1 MATNTYVALD
11 KVTVGTATPSVTFSA
26 IGAGY
31 TDLVIVFECFTTA
44 AGARDV
50 ALRFNSDTG
59 SNYSSTFLQGNG
71 TSAVSARE
79 SSQTRMMIDYSGAGT
94 TSATAEIGIVN
105 IMNYSNATTNKTVLV
120 RANRAGA
127 GTDAVVGLW
136 RNTAAITSVTL
147 MFINGTDNF
156 GVGSVFSLYGILAEG
171 GAKATGGYV
180 TSDANY
186 YYHTFLA
193 SGTFTPK
200 STLSCDVLVVA
211 GGGGGGA
218 YYNPGGGGAGGLLG
232 FTSQSI
238 STATNVTVGAGGN
251 GGTGPAG
258 TSSMRGIT
266 GNDSQ
271 FGALTLVK
279 GGGAGTAWGQGAASS
294 VGNGGSG
301 GGAVYDFPTSVGT
314 ATSGQGYNG
323 GQAVNNGVGN
333 PAGGGGGAGGV
344 GGNGSGTVGGAGG
357 VGSSAYSSWGLAT
370 STGQLVSSTYYY
382 AGGGGGSIY
391 NAGTGG
397 TGGNGGGG
405 NGGIS
410 SATAGTANTG
420 GGGGACERAGTAG
433 GKGGSGI
440 VIVRYAKV

>member
-156 GVGSVFSLYGILAEG
+156 GVGSAFSLYGIKAEPAWA
-171 GAKATGGYV
+171 AKATGGTITNDVQY
-180 TSDANY
+180 T
-186 YYHTFLA
+186 YHTFLS
-193 SGTFTPK
+193 SGTFTP
-200 STLSCDVLVVA
+200 SQTLSCDYLVVA
-211 GGGGGGA
+211 GGGGGGS
-218 YYNPGGGGAGGLLG
+218 PGGGGGGYRTTIG
-232 FTSQSI
+232 ASQFSA
-238 STATNVTVGAGGN
+238 SATAHTVTVGAGG
-251 GGTGPAG
+251 A
-258 TSSMRGIT
+258 TSTKGNNSVFSSIT
-266 GNDSQ
+266 S
-271 FGALTLVK
+271 T
-279 GGGAGTAWGQGAASS
+279 GGGAANAA
-294 VGNGGSG
+294 GGSG
-301 GGAVYDFPTSVGT
+301 GGGDPTAGSGNQGGYSPVEGYAGGNG
-314 ATSGQGYNG
+314 ATYG
-323 GQAVNNGVGN
+323 
-333 PAGGGGGAGGV
+333 PGGGGGASAVGGTGTGATSPGV
-344 GGNGSGTVGGAGG
+344 GGTGGAGASNSIS
-357 VGSSAYSSWGLAT
+357 GSAVT
-370 STGQLVSSTYYY
+370 Y
-382 AGGGGGSIY
+382 AGGGGGS
-391 NAGTGG
+391 AGLSGG
-397 TGGNGGGG
+397 VAGLGGAGGGG
-405 NGGIS
+405 RGENWTANNS
-410 SATAGTANTG
+410 VAGTANTG
-420 GGGGACERAGTAG
+420 GGGGG
-433 GKGGSGI
+433 GWANVGKAGGSGI
-440 VIVRYAKV
+440 VIIRYAN